1 MKGLPQSRQPLLG
14 PTPRPACG
22 AREGDAFT
30 ANLGGTPMHSTLL
43 RTAVPAL
50 LVLCAGCAAGP
61 NTGISPNNQTSN
73 TVLISDDG
81 TAMSVNGASAVA
93 NSIRTTLPVDS
104 ALARLR
110 AAYEMAS
117 IPVTVFDPATGRVG
131 NSHLLVR
138 RALNREALSTFV
150 DCGHSMTAVHA
161 DQDQLNLSI
170 VSTIRPVAGG
180 GSVVETL
187 LTGSASD
194 RTSGNATDMLPCSTR
209 GVLETRLHRNAFE
222 LR

>member
-1 MKGLPQSRQPLLG
+1 
-14 PTPRPACG
+14 
-22 AREGDAFT
+22 
-30 ANLGGTPMHSTLL
+30 MHSTHF
-43 RTAVPAL
+43 RTAIPAL
-50 LVLCAGCAAGP
+50 LVLCAACASGP

-73 TVLISDDG
+73 TVLITNDG
-81 TAMSVNGASAVA
+81 TGMTVNGSSAVA
-93 NSIRTTLPVDS
+93 NSIRTQLPVDS

-131 NSHLLVR
+131 NSRFMVR
-138 RALNREALSTFV
+138 RTLNRESLSTFV
-150 DCGHSMTAVHA
+150 DCGHTMTKVHA
-161 DQDQLNLSI
+161 DQDQLTLSI

-194 RTSGNATDMLPCSTR
+194 RTSGNVTDMLPCSTR
-209 GVLETRLHRNAFE
+209 GSLETRLHRNAFE
-222 LR
+222 MR